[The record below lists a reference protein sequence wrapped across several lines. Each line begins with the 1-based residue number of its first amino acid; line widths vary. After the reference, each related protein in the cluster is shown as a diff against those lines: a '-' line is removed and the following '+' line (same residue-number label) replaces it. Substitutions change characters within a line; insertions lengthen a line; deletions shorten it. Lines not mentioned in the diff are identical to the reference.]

1 MLRVL
6 VAAPDKEDITRR
18 IEPAIQS
25 AGASFLG
32 YVISADTLAE
42 KVQALRP
49 DLVILRM
56 DLARRGEEQALLEAL
71 SVPVA
76 IVLPRGRASLR
87 ETLQAL
93 PRVCAVAVMPEVDYM
108 RLVEAGATGGLV
120 SPAHAAVAGS
130 PASSPQQSTLPTTAQ
145 VPARASGARRRAMC
159 LVFAGVKGGVG
170 TTTALCAL
178 AMGAATFT
186 PRVGVV
192 DLTGTGDA
200 QAILPL
206 HHHASV
212 LRLDRAELASS
223 WPRLR
228 SEYDLV
234 LVDAGRFPL
243 LPLPTVGAINVGV
256 TRDNT
261 TDRLPNAGWTVVTQ
275 ADRAPVGLKAVA
287 VLPAQPDLYAQ
298 IAEGRFL
305 RPGPLLDAATTW
317 AHAILHHEVRL

>member
-6 VAAPDKEDITRR
+6 VASPDKEDIIQK

-25 AGASFLG
+25 AGASCLG

-42 KVQALRP
+42 KVKALRP

-56 DLARRGEEQALLEAL
+56 DLARRGEEQVLLEAL

-76 IVLPRGRASLR
+76 IVLPRGRAGLC
-87 ETLQAL
+87 ETLKVL
-93 PRVCAVAVMPEVDYM
+93 PKVCAVAVMPDVDYA
-108 RLVEAGATGGLV
+108 RLVEAGTKDQHVAPAQAAMDSLPVSSSQPPATLT
-120 SPAHAAVAGS
+120 PA
-130 PASSPQQSTLPTTAQ
+130 QI
-145 VPARASGARRRAMC
+145 PARTSGARRRAMC

-178 AMGAATFT
+178 AMGAATLAS
-186 PRVGVV
+186 RVGMV
-192 DLTGTGDA
+192 DLTGTGDV
-200 QAILPL
+200 QATLP
-206 HHHASV
+206 HHYQASV
-212 LRLDRAELASS
+212 LRLDRAELASR

-243 LPLPTVGAINVGV
+243 LPLPAVGAISVCV
-256 TRDNT
+256 TRDDS
-261 TDRLPNAGWTVVTQ
+261 TDRLLDAGWIAVTQ

-287 VLPAQPDLYAQ
+287 VLPEQPDLYAQ
-298 IAEGRFL
+298 IADGRFL
-305 RPGPLLDAATTW
+305 QPGPLLDAASAW
-317 AHAILHHEVRL
+317 AHAILHHEVQS